1 MRGVCRTLF
10 AAGVLFVLAVPAR
23 AAREPVA
30 EVILSVANEQGAT
43 AAIGTYLHLKKTAAN
58 RYDFS
63 EPQLNAVAYHLLQ
76 NKRLDDAIAIFEL
89 NIAMFPRS
97 ANARDSLADAYARAG
112 DLDAARREYQRALS
126 MLNRGDA
133 APSKR
138 SAAFLKANIRRQL
151 ERLRRYPIYEPLAGV
166 YRTDDGRAIS
176 ISIAEANFGATPPA
190 LRLTELPSGRV
201 RTLHERD
208 ESSYFAG
215 LTLDDRS
222 QAQLRLDFTP
232 GDEGRA
238 ASLTITEGGA
248 VARAIRLPVP
258 PTEKVAFRSGVAEL
272 EGTLSLPSSGGRHPA
287 VILVHGSGKATR
299 DTPGFGE
306 LANVLVLQGFAVL
319 RYDKRGWGESTFGE
333 TAYPFLDDLARDAAS
348 AVRYLRS
355 RGEIDPS
362 RVGLLG
368 FSEGAWVAGITASHY
383 PRDVAFLVL
392 LSGGGVAP
400 AAQELYRVRAEM
412 EAAGFAGETIAEA
425 SEYMEMKFDVARTG
439 AGWEQYASRARN
451 LRGRPWMSY
460 TGRWSSLQFA
470 QAAWQQALG
479 YDPPARLSQI
489 ENPVLAILGERDL
502 LTPVD
507 ETASSLR
514 ESFSGE
520 RSSLLHVA
528 VVPRANHLMLESTS
542 GAIRFRQSELPRLER
557 YAPGYFDTLIAWLG
571 TWCDERSE

>member
-1 MRGVCRTLF
+1 M
-10 AAGVLFVLAVPAR
+10 LAVPAR
-23 AAREPVA
+23 AAREPLA
-30 EVILSVANEQGAT
+30 DLILSVATEQGAT
-43 AAIGTYLHLKKTAAN
+43 AAIGTYLHLRKTAASQ
-58 RYDFS
+58 YDFS

-76 NKRLDDAIAIFEL
+76 NKRAEDAIAIFEL

-97 ANARDSLADAYARAG
+97 ANARDSLADAYARTG
-112 DLDAARREYQRALS
+112 DLDAARREYHRALS

-133 APSKR
+133 APSAR

-151 ERLRRYPIYEPLAGV
+151 ERLRRYPIYEPLSGV

-176 ISIAEANFGATPPA
+176 ISIAEANYGAIPPA

-201 RTLHERD
+201 RTLHERN
-208 ESSYFAG
+208 ERSYFAG
-215 LTLDDRS
+215 PTLDDRS
-222 QAQLRLDFTP
+222 PVQLRIDFSP

-238 ASLTITEGGA
+238 ASLTITEGSSMA
-248 VARAIRLPVP
+248 HAARLSVP
-258 PTEKVAFRSGVAEL
+258 PAEKVVFRSGSAEL
-272 EGTLSLPSSGGRHPA
+272 EGTLSLPSSSGRHPA

-306 LANVLVLQGFAVL
+306 LANVLVLEGFAVL

-368 FSEGAWVAGITASHY
+368 FSEGAWVAGITASRH

-412 EAAGFAGETIAEA
+412 EAAGFAEETIAQA
-425 SEYMEMKFDVARTG
+425 SEYMNLKFDVARTG
-439 AGWEQYASRARN
+439 ARWEQYANRARN
-451 LRGRPWMSY
+451 LRRSPWMSY

-470 QAAWQQALG
+470 QTAWHEALG

-489 ENPVLAILGERDL
+489 EIPVLAILGERDL

-507 ETASSLR
+507 DTAASLR
-514 ESFSGE
+514 KSFSGE
-520 RSSLLHVA
+520 RSPLLHVA
-528 VVPRANHLMLESTS
+528 IVPKANHLMLESTS

-557 YAPGYFDTLIAWLG
+557 YAPGYFDALDNWLAAW
-571 TWCDERSE
+571 CEARPE